1 MKVAALYDNR
11 NRKTS
16 VSHAN
21 SSATVL
27 VSESYVCNPARNLSS
42 KTVGST
48 TTSYTYDNADQLLAE
63 SNPSYSASHTYDA
76 NGNRTSK
83 TLGGVTDTY
92 TVDNGDKLTSTST
105 KSYTYDADGRT
116 KTVVSSAGTTT
127 LNYDY
132 EGRVTSIANP
142 SGSTYTYSYNGLDTR
157 VGKNEG
163 TSQTFRRDGVDVTSP
178 VLSDGVGHFT
188 PGISEHTS
196 ATTFNHADRLG
207 SYGVQTNSSQTV
219 MATKTFDAF
228 GNLLASTGAAVGP
241 FGFVGSSGYQTDTTG
256 LQLVGHRYYDS
267 STGRFLTRDKVKD
280 GRNWYAYATQNPDR
294 YTDASGCQVCNFNF
308 PVDDGGFQ
316 GAGWTRG
323 PSQYPFGRDWI
334 SPEGDVKVEFH
345 WPNPGNTRGGY
356 QPFDHW
362 HYYGQD
368 GDSWVQGPVKHYFP
382 GEVSPVELPQPPFGP
397 PGPRINPLAP
407 VKPELPSNPETPGQ
421 FEGPMG
427 PGSSTISPEGDPIIP
442 GGIPVVDFPI

>member
-105 KSYTYDADGRT
+105 KSYTYASDGRT

-132 EGRVTSIANP
+132 EGQVTSITNP
-142 SGSTYTYSYNGLDTR
+142 SGSTYTYTYNGLDTR

-163 TSQTFRRDGVDVTSP
+163 TSQT
-178 VLSDGVGHFT
+178 
-188 PGISEHTS
+188 
-196 ATTFNHADRLG
+196 
-207 SYGVQTNSSQTV
+207 
-219 MATKTFDAF
+219 
-228 GNLLASTGAAVGP
+228 
-241 FGFVGSSGYQTDTTG
+241 
-256 LQLVGHRYYDS
+256 
-267 STGRFLTRDKVKD
+267 
-280 GRNWYAYATQNPDR
+280 
-294 YTDASGCQVCNFNF
+294 
-308 PVDDGGFQ
+308 
-316 GAGWTRG
+316 
-323 PSQYPFGRDWI
+323 
-334 SPEGDVKVEFH
+334 
-345 WPNPGNTRGGY
+345 
-356 QPFDHW
+356 
-362 HYYGQD
+362 
-368 GDSWVQGPVKHYFP
+368 
-382 GEVSPVELPQPPFGP
+382 
-397 PGPRINPLAP
+397 PRA
-407 VKPELPSNPETPGQ
+407 
-421 FEGPMG
+421 
-427 PGSSTISPEGDPIIP
+427 
-442 GGIPVVDFPI
+442 